1 MKFHNIEPNNIEN
14 GVGIRTLLWVSGCF
28 HNCVECHNPV
38 THDPYDGVTFDEV
51 AMDELMSYLS
61 NDYISGLTLTGGD
74 CLCYYPE
81 ESLEIIDAVRNKFGD
96 KKTIWLYTGFT
107 LDWIIRT
114 ILSIADKDVK
124 YVYSHILTNIDVLCD
139 GKYDNTVSSKEY
151 HWVGSTNQRVIDM
164 KASIERGEVVFF
176 EKEQEKMCT
185 TNSSETNNL
194 LKKFK
199 EYLDQGDPHPS
210 TLYL

>member
-28 HNCVECHNPV
+28 HNCQDCHNPV
-38 THDPYDGVTFDEV
+38 THDPNDGIEFDDA
-51 AMDELMSYLS
+51 AMAELM
-61 NDYISGLTLTGGD
+61 NDLAADYVSGLTLTGGD

-81 ESLEIIDAVRNKFGD
+81 ESLEIIEAIRKKFGE

-114 ILSIADKDVK
+114 ILTISDNAIKHA
-124 YVYSHILTNIDVLCD
+124 YSNILTNIDVLCD
-139 GKYDNTVSSKEY
+139 GPYDRHESSKEY

-164 KASIERGEVVFF
+164 KASLEAEEVVFL
-176 EKEQEKMCT
+176 EKDQEKLCIVDS
-185 TNSSETNNL
+185 TNTNEL
-194 LKKFK
+194 IKKFK
-199 EYLDQGDPHPS
+199 NYLIEGERLS
-210 TLYL
+210 SI